1 MTVAGAATP
10 RREATAPVSPG
21 YSRYVLG
28 LLFLVYVFNFVD
40 RQVMSILLEP
50 IKRDLGV
57 SDTFMGFLTGF
68 AFVAFYTFAGIPIA
82 RFADRGSRRGII
94 ALGLVVW
101 SAMTALSGFARTGL
115 HLALARVG
123 VGVGEAAGTPPAHS
137 LLSDYFPPERRATAL
152 SIYAMGVY
160 IGVAAAFIGGA
171 WLNQHFGWRTV
182 FFTVGT
188 VGLPLALLVRL
199 TVRELP
205 RGYSDAGPIETVQ
218 PLPFREAAAQLVRN
232 RSFVWIV
239 LATSIQ
245 SLSGYG
251 IMTWGPTFLIRQHG
265 VPVADVGLALGV
277 PIGLMGALGVVLG
290 GRLADVFGARDERWL
305 MRLPA
310 LETALLIPFVLVF
323 ILADEVAVSMAA
335 FWPFYLLGAMYV
347 GPMHSTIQGLVV
359 PSLRATASAVN
370 LFVVNMIG
378 LGVGPLLI
386 GVLNDVFRARWGD
399 GGIRYSMLA
408 VAVIGGLS
416 SAIFWWSS
424 RNLREDLQAARDAA
438 QRTGGQSPRSS

>member
-1 MTVAGAATP
+1 MSDQASDTPQRDTVV
-10 RREATAPVSPG
+10 PVSRA

-40 RQVMSILLEP
+40 RQVLSILLAP
-50 IKRDLGV
+50 IKADLGV

-82 RFADRGSRRGII
+82 RYADRASRRDII

-101 SAMTALSGFARTGL
+101 SSMTALSGFARTGAW
-115 HLALARVG
+115 LALARVG

-137 LLSDYFPPERRATAL
+137 LLSDYFPPHKRATAL

-160 IGVAAAFIGGA
+160 IGVAAAFIGGGWIA
-171 WLNQHFGWRTV
+171 SQFGWRAV
-182 FFTVGT
+182 FFTVGS
-188 VGLPLALLVRL
+188 VGLPLALIVRL

-205 RGYSDAGPIETVQ
+205 RGYSDPGPLSTVA
-218 PLPFREAAAQLVRN
+218 PLPFREAVAQLARN

-239 LATSIQ
+239 VATSIQ

-265 VPVADVGLALGV
+265 LPVADVGLSLGI
-277 PIGLMGALGVVLG
+277 PIGLMGGLGVVLG
-290 GRLADVFGARDERWL
+290 GRLADRLATRDERWL

-310 LETALLIPFVLVF
+310 IETALLVPFALVF
-323 ILADEVAVSMAA
+323 ILADDLDLALFA

-359 PSLRATASAVN
+359 PSLRATASALN
-370 LFVVNMIG
+370 LFVVNMVG

-386 GVLNDVFRARWGD
+386 GVLNDVFRQNHGE
-399 GGIRYSMLA
+399 GGIRYSMLL

-416 SAIFWWSS
+416 SGLFWLSS
-424 RNLREDLQAARDAA
+424 RNLPADLRTARESARRA
-438 QRTGGQSPRSS
+438 GGRSGEAR